1 MRLFSGEVEL
11 LGLAATARGLHGAVP
26 ELPRRCDFIGLGQSA
41 VAKTFRME
49 NMQAP
54 KPPMI
59 SKDALDDFF
68 QLAIETC
75 KSAPWKHC
83 SDADV
88 FGVLIPET
96 KELHFVSV
104 MGGGGQCFG
113 LATYRGIEGL
123 DFFLSVMGGSGD
135 IDPFTAQ
142 RKQNGLL
149 MEFTSKKY
157 LTDFDLEMAE
167 QVQFKP
173 ANSKS
178 WVLVKDMEPGWLPWA
193 PKEKDI
199 LALTTIMSLLPTFK
213 KKQKDDPEWTMGDGE
228 DLFPVFTWKKKA
240 SDWKIEWWGQD
251 KILKASNATVTE
263 TLVKPVDELKLQK
276 AKSHKKSKQAVW
288 EAYSFYMPEPV
299 LDGDRPYFP
308 EICAIMDHKANQCLA
323 MEMIPPTEDRAIVL
337 RDLAIKTIN
346 KAGQAP
352 QTIIIEEMGLLLGM
366 ITLKDAL
373 EIDIK
378 FDSTECGYSFRDG
391 LYKKM
396 DSFPL

>member
-1 MRLFSGEVEL
+1 
-11 LGLAATARGLHGAVP
+11 
-26 ELPRRCDFIGLGQSA
+26 
-41 VAKTFRME
+41 ME
-49 NMQAP
+49 NIQAP

-59 SKDALDDFF
+59 SKDAVDDFF
-68 QLAIETC
+68 QLAAETY
-75 KSAPWKHC
+75 KSAPWKYC

-113 LATYRGIEGL
+113 LATYRGIDGL
-123 DFFLSVMGGSGD
+123 DFFLSVIGGSGD
-135 IDPFTAQ
+135 MDPFTAR

-157 LTDFDLEMAE
+157 LDDFNLEMAE
-167 QVQFKP
+167 LVHFKP

-178 WVLVKDMEPGWLPWA
+178 WVMVKDMEPGWFPWA

-199 LALTTIMSLLPTFK
+199 SALTTIMSLLPTFT
-213 KKQKDDPEWTMGDGE
+213 KKQKADPEWTLGDGE
-228 DLFPVFTWKKKA
+228 DLFPIFIWNEKA
-240 SDWKIEWWGQD
+240 ADWKIEWWDQD
-251 KILKASNATVTE
+251 KILEASNETVTE
-263 TLVKPVDELKLQK
+263 ISAKPVDELKLQK
-276 AKSHKKSKQAVW
+276 AKSHKKSEKAVW

-299 LDGDRPYFP
+299 LEGERPFFP
-308 EICAIMDHKANQCLA
+308 EICVIMDHKANQCMA
-323 MEMIPPTEDRAIVL
+323 MEMIPPTQDRAMVL

-346 KAGQAP
+346 KTGQTP

-366 ITLKDAL
+366 ITLKEAL

-396 DSFPL
+396 DSFPR